1 MEIPLWKDGA
11 PGFDAALG
19 QRAPG
24 LTPCLV
30 EAARGVVVV
39 LPGGGYAMRAEHEG
53 LPVAKMLNDSGIS
66 AFVLSYRVA
75 PYRAPVPLLDARRA
89 IRLVRHHAAQ
99 LGVAKDKIAVLGFS
113 AGGHLAGCAALME
126 DGWPGDEASPDP
138 VERESAR
145 PDAAILCYPV
155 VSMGA
160 YAHAGSREN
169 LLGPLADD
177 PAARRA
183 HSLELQAGKGAPP
196 CFVWHTADDA
206 GVPVQNSLM
215 LCEALARNSTP
226 FSLHVY
232 PHGRH
237 GLGLAQGE
245 PLVGAWPEECVRFLR
260 ETGF

>member
-19 QRAPG
+19 QQAPG

-30 EAARGVVVV
+30 EGARGAVIV
-39 LPGGGYAMRAEHEG
+39 LPGGGYTFRAEHEG
-53 LPVAKMLNDSGIS
+53 LPVARMLNDNGIS

-75 PYRAPVPLLDARRA
+75 PYRAPIPQLDARRA

-99 LGVAKDKIAVLGFS
+99 IGIARDRVAILGFS

-126 DGWPGDEASPDP
+126 DGWAGDARSPDP
-138 VERESAR
+138 VDRESAR

-155 VSMGA
+155 VSMGE
-160 YAHAGSREN
+160 YAHTGSRES
-169 LLGPLADD
+169 LLGADADD
-177 PAARRA
+177 SAARRA
-183 HSLELQAGKGAPP
+183 YSLELCAGKNAPP
-196 CFVWHTADDA
+196 CFLWHTADDA
-206 GVPVQNSLM
+206 GVPVQNSLS
-215 LCEALARNSTP
+215 LAAALAKNYSP

-237 GLGLAQGE
+237 GLGLAQSD
-245 PLVGAWPEECVRFLR
+245 PLVGEWPAECVRFLQGL
-260 ETGF
+260 GF

>member
-11 PGFDAALG
+11 PGFETALG
-19 QRAPG
+19 QQAPG

-30 EAARGVVVV
+30 EGARGVVVV

-53 LPVAKMLNDSGIS
+53 LPVARMLNDNGIS

-75 PYRAPVPLLDARRA
+75 PYRAPIPLLDARRA
-89 IRLVRHHAAQ
+89 IRLVRHHTAQ

-155 VSMGA
+155 VSMGE
-160 YAHAGSREN
+160 YAHVGSRDS

-177 PAARRA
+177 PAARRM
-183 HSLELQAGKGAPP
+183 HSLELRAGQGAPP

-206 GVPVQNSLM
+206 SVPVQNSLK
-215 LCEALARNSTP
+215 LCEALAGNSTP

-245 PLVGAWPEECVRFLR
+245 PLVGTWPEECVRFLR
-260 ETGF
+260 GLGF